1 MGMQTEY
8 FTTMESQ
15 LKKWDA
21 DIDKLNATGAKAS
34 AEASAK
40 YKEQVKAMRVNRD
53 AAYKKLGE
61 MRAATESVGKQM
73 QAGLDATWESMRK
86 GLETAAASFKK

>member
-1 MGMQTEY
+1 MGTQAEY

-21 DIDKLNATGAKAS
+21 DIDTLNATGAKAS
-34 AEASAK
+34 AEASAA
-40 YKEQVKAMRVNRD
+40 YQEQVIAMRVNRD
-53 AAYKKLGE
+53 AAYKKLAE

-86 GLETAAASFKK
+86 GLETAAASFKQ

>member
-21 DIDKLNATGAKAS
+21 DIDKLNATGAKAG

-40 YKEQVKAMRVNRD
+40 YKEQLKAMRVNRD

-61 MRAATESVGKQM
+61 MRTATESAGKQM

>member
-8 FTTMESQ
+8 FTKMESQ

-21 DIDKLNATGAKAS
+21 DIDKLSATGAKTG

-40 YKEQVKAMRVNRD
+40 YKEQLKAMRVNRD
-53 AAYKKLGE
+53 AAYKKLAE
-61 MRAATESVGKQM
+61 MRTATESAGMQM
-73 QAGLDATWESMRK
+73 QAGLNATWESMRK